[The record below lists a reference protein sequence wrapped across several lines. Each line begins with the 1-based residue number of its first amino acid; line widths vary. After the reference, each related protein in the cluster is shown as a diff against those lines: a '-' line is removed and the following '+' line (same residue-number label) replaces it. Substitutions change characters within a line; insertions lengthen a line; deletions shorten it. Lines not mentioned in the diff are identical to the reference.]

1 MTHRIPDA
9 IDVTS
14 PSMAGGFLFWM
25 DAIGDDWAHVAD
37 ELREAFAG
45 SQEAAR
51 NEESIVYV
59 VRNDDLLGRSGPA
72 RAMVSAGLVSG
83 ARTAALEGA
92 RKGWTANVVAYDEVI
107 APGTVLQ
114 RALAILDDGIIT
126 GELVHLGP
134 GHIGKALI

>member
-9 IDVTS
+9 IDVAV
-14 PSMAGGFLFWM
+14 PSSIAGFLFWM
-25 DAIGDDWAHVAD
+25 DAIDEVWEQVAA
-37 ELREAFAG
+37 ELHAAFAG

-51 NEESIVYV
+51 QEESILYV

-92 RKGWTANVVAYDEVI
+92 RRGWTANVVAYDEAVSHG
-107 APGTVLQ
+107 AVLQ
-114 RALAILDDGIIT
+114 RALTILEDGIIT